1 MTNLYDTI
9 TAISTPLGTGGV
21 GIIRLSGSDCTRIIG
36 EIFSKKPEEKTPITL
51 HPMRVHHGWIIENE
65 HPVDE
70 VIVLYFKSPNSYT
83 GEDIAEIHCHGGLNV
98 VRKILNLT
106 IAKGAR
112 LAERGEFT
120 KRAFLNQKLD
130 LSQAEAVLDLI
141 HSKTDIFSG
150 LSANNLSGRL
160 SQYIAE
166 IKQETFDLLSKI
178 TAAIDFPEDVTEPP
192 YEFIETEL
200 EKIIA
205 KLNRAIATFS
215 NSNMMRQGIKVT
227 IAGKPNAGKSSLF
240 NSLLDIKRAIVTNIA
255 GTTRD
260 AIDIPFKYNGKKYML
275 IDTAGMRRKKKI
287 EDETV
292 ERYSIIRSLDAIRN
306 ADIVVLVIDSSTE
319 ISDQDLKIAGF
330 IDEQN
335 KPSVIVLNKWDL
347 IDKDTNTMNKF
358 EKTLKNELSF
368 MSYFK
373 SVYLSALTG
382 KRTEKLMQAVEE
394 VLENNNRQ
402 ISAGSLNDVLQDAY
416 TVNAP
421 AFKNNKRLKIFYA
434 TQSGTNPPTFVL
446 FVNDINLMTDNYLR
460 YLENNLRKAFDFTG
474 TPIRIKLK
482 CKKDYDL

>member
-21 GIIRLSGSDCTRIIG
+21 GIIRLSGSNCTRIIG

-240 NSLLDIKRAIVTNIA
+240 NSLLDINRAIVTNIA

-260 AIDIPFKYNGKKYML
+260 AIEETIDIAGVPTTL
-275 IDTAGMRRKKKI
+275 IDTAGIRELDNISNETYVESIGIDISKKYIEDSDIIIFVYDLTQGMKDDDKKIYQDIKTKTHIIAASKSDLTNKKPELENTVVFSSVTKEGIDELKKKI
-287 EDETV
+287 EEKILNKNDSDNCDF
-292 ERYSIIRSLDAIRN
+292 SINIRQYECLKSAKNSL
-306 ADIVVLVIDSSTE
+306 E
-319 ISDQDLKIAGF
+319 IALEATQKEELQDLIS
-330 IDEQN
+330 IDI
-335 KPSVIVLNKWDL
+335 K
-347 IDKDTNTMNKF
+347 
-358 EKTLKNELSF
+358 
-368 MSYFK
+368 
-373 SVYLSALTG
+373 SALLALDEITG
-382 KRTEKLMQAVEE
+382 E
-394 VLENNNRQ
+394 VITDEILNN
-402 ISAGSLNDVLQDAY
+402 
-416 TVNAP
+416 
-421 AFKNNKRLKIFYA
+421 IF
-434 TQSGTNPPTFVL
+434 
-446 FVNDINLMTDNYLR
+446 DNFCIG
-460 YLENNLRKAFDFTG
+460 K
-474 TPIRIKLK
+474 
-482 CKKDYDL
+482 

>member
-36 EIFSKKPEEKTPITL
+36 EIFSKNPKEKTPITL

-240 NSLLDIKRAIVTNIA
+240 NSLLDINRAIVTNIA

-260 AIDIPFKYNGKKYML
+260 AIEETIDIAGVPTTL
-275 IDTAGMRRKKKI
+275 IDTAGIRELDNISNETYVESIGIDISKKYIEDSDIIIFVYDLTQGMKDDDKKIYQDIKTKTHIIAASKSDLTNKKPELENTVIFSSITKQGIDELKKKI
-287 EDETV
+287 EEKILNKNDSDNCDF
-292 ERYSIIRSLDAIRN
+292 SINIRQYECLKSAKNSL
-306 ADIVVLVIDSSTE
+306 E
-319 ISDQDLKIAGF
+319 IALEATKKEELQDLIS
-330 IDEQN
+330 IDI
-335 KPSVIVLNKWDL
+335 K
-347 IDKDTNTMNKF
+347 
-358 EKTLKNELSF
+358 
-368 MSYFK
+368 
-373 SVYLSALTG
+373 SALLALDEITG
-382 KRTEKLMQAVEE
+382 E
-394 VLENNNRQ
+394 VITDEILNN
-402 ISAGSLNDVLQDAY
+402 
-416 TVNAP
+416 
-421 AFKNNKRLKIFYA
+421 IF
-434 TQSGTNPPTFVL
+434 
-446 FVNDINLMTDNYLR
+446 DNFCIG
-460 YLENNLRKAFDFTG
+460 K
-474 TPIRIKLK
+474 
-482 CKKDYDL
+482 

>member
-240 NSLLDIKRAIVTNIA
+240 NSLLDINRAIVTNIA

-260 AIDIPFKYNGKKYML
+260 AIEETIDIAGVPTTL
-275 IDTAGMRRKKKI
+275 IDTAGIRELDNISNETYVESIGIDISKKYIEDSDIIIFVYDLTQGMKDDDKKIYQDIKTKTHIIAASKSDLTNKKPELENTVVFSSVTKQGIDELKKKI
-287 EDETV
+287 EEKILNKNDSDNCDF
-292 ERYSIIRSLDAIRN
+292 SINIRQYECLKSAKNSL
-306 ADIVVLVIDSSTE
+306 E
-319 ISDQDLKIAGF
+319 IALEATKKEELQDLIS
-330 IDEQN
+330 IDI
-335 KPSVIVLNKWDL
+335 K
-347 IDKDTNTMNKF
+347 
-358 EKTLKNELSF
+358 
-368 MSYFK
+368 
-373 SVYLSALTG
+373 SALLALDEITG
-382 KRTEKLMQAVEE
+382 E
-394 VLENNNRQ
+394 VITDEILNN
-402 ISAGSLNDVLQDAY
+402 
-416 TVNAP
+416 
-421 AFKNNKRLKIFYA
+421 IF
-434 TQSGTNPPTFVL
+434 
-446 FVNDINLMTDNYLR
+446 DNFCIG
-460 YLENNLRKAFDFTG
+460 K
-474 TPIRIKLK
+474 
-482 CKKDYDL
+482 

>member
-36 EIFSKKPEEKTPITL
+36 EIFSKNPKEKTPITL

-240 NSLLDIKRAIVTNIA
+240 NSLLDINRAIVTNIA

-260 AIDIPFKYNGKKYML
+260 AIEETIDIAGVPTTL
-275 IDTAGMRRKKKI
+275 IDTAGIRELDNISNETYVESIGIDISKKYIEDSDIIIFVYDLTQGMKDDDKKIYQDIKTKTHIIAASKSDLTNKKPELENTVIFSSITKQGIDELKKKI
-287 EDETV
+287 EEKILNKNDSDNCDF
-292 ERYSIIRSLDAIRN
+292 SINIRQYECLKTAKNSLEIALDATKREELQDLISIDIKSALLSLDEITGE
-306 ADIVVLVIDSSTE
+306 VITDE
-319 ISDQDLKIAGF
+319 I
-330 IDEQN
+330 
-335 KPSVIVLNKWDL
+335 LNNIFDNFC
-347 IDKDTNTMNKF
+347 I
-358 EKTLKNELSF
+358 
-368 MSYFK
+368 
-373 SVYLSALTG
+373 G
-382 KRTEKLMQAVEE
+382 K
-394 VLENNNRQ
+394 
-402 ISAGSLNDVLQDAY
+402 
-416 TVNAP
+416 
-421 AFKNNKRLKIFYA
+421 
-434 TQSGTNPPTFVL
+434 
-446 FVNDINLMTDNYLR
+446 
-460 YLENNLRKAFDFTG
+460 
-474 TPIRIKLK
+474 
-482 CKKDYDL
+482 

>member
-36 EIFSKKPEEKTPITL
+36 EIFSKNPKEKTPITL

-192 YEFIETEL
+192 YEFVETEL

-240 NSLLDIKRAIVTNIA
+240 NSLLDINRAIVTNIA

-260 AIDIPFKYNGKKYML
+260 AIEETIDIAGVPTTL
-275 IDTAGMRRKKKI
+275 IDTAGIRELDNISNETYVESIGIDISKKYIEDSDIIIFVYDLTQGMKDDDKKIYQDIKTKTHIIAASKSDLTNKKPELENTVIFSSITKQGIDELKKKI
-287 EDETV
+287 EEKILNKNDSDNCDF
-292 ERYSIIRSLDAIRN
+292 SINIRQYECLKSAKNSL
-306 ADIVVLVIDSSTE
+306 E
-319 ISDQDLKIAGF
+319 IALEATQKEELQDLIS
-330 IDEQN
+330 IDI
-335 KPSVIVLNKWDL
+335 K
-347 IDKDTNTMNKF
+347 
-358 EKTLKNELSF
+358 
-368 MSYFK
+368 
-373 SVYLSALTG
+373 SALLALDEITG
-382 KRTEKLMQAVEE
+382 E
-394 VLENNNRQ
+394 VITDEILNN
-402 ISAGSLNDVLQDAY
+402 
-416 TVNAP
+416 
-421 AFKNNKRLKIFYA
+421 IF
-434 TQSGTNPPTFVL
+434 
-446 FVNDINLMTDNYLR
+446 DNFCIG
-460 YLENNLRKAFDFTG
+460 K
-474 TPIRIKLK
+474 
-482 CKKDYDL
+482 

>member
-178 TAAIDFPEDVTEPP
+178 TAAIDFPEDVAEPP

-240 NSLLDIKRAIVTNIA
+240 NSLLDINRAIVTNIA

-260 AIDIPFKYNGKKYML
+260 AIEETIDIAGVPTTL
-275 IDTAGMRRKKKI
+275 IDTAGIRELDNISNETYVESIGIDISKKYIEDSDIIIFVYDLTQGMKDDDKKIYQDIKTKTHIIAASKSDLTNKKPELENTVVFSSVTKQGIDELKKKI
-287 EDETV
+287 EEKILNKNDSDNCDF
-292 ERYSIIRSLDAIRN
+292 SINIRQYECLKSAKNSL
-306 ADIVVLVIDSSTE
+306 E
-319 ISDQDLKIAGF
+319 IALEATQKEELQDLIS
-330 IDEQN
+330 IDI
-335 KPSVIVLNKWDL
+335 K
-347 IDKDTNTMNKF
+347 
-358 EKTLKNELSF
+358 
-368 MSYFK
+368 
-373 SVYLSALTG
+373 SALLALDEITG
-382 KRTEKLMQAVEE
+382 E
-394 VLENNNRQ
+394 VITDEILNN
-402 ISAGSLNDVLQDAY
+402 
-416 TVNAP
+416 
-421 AFKNNKRLKIFYA
+421 IF
-434 TQSGTNPPTFVL
+434 
-446 FVNDINLMTDNYLR
+446 DNFCIG
-460 YLENNLRKAFDFTG
+460 K
-474 TPIRIKLK
+474 
-482 CKKDYDL
+482 

>member
-36 EIFSKKPEEKTPITL
+36 EIFSKNPKEKTPITL

-240 NSLLDIKRAIVTNIA
+240 NSLLDINRAIVTNIA

-260 AIDIPFKYNGKKYML
+260 AIEETIDIAGVPTTL
-275 IDTAGMRRKKKI
+275 IDTAGIRELDNISNETYVESIGIDISKKYIEDSDIIIFVYDLTQGMKDDDKKIYQDIKTKTHIIAASKSDLTDKKPELENTVIFSSMTKQGIDELKKKI
-287 EDETV
+287 EEKILNKNDSDNCDF
-292 ERYSIIRSLDAIRN
+292 SINIRQYECLKSAKNSL
-306 ADIVVLVIDSSTE
+306 E
-319 ISDQDLKIAGF
+319 IALEATKKEELQDLIS
-330 IDEQN
+330 IDI
-335 KPSVIVLNKWDL
+335 K
-347 IDKDTNTMNKF
+347 
-358 EKTLKNELSF
+358 
-368 MSYFK
+368 
-373 SVYLSALTG
+373 SALLALDEITG
-382 KRTEKLMQAVEE
+382 E
-394 VLENNNRQ
+394 VITDEILNN
-402 ISAGSLNDVLQDAY
+402 
-416 TVNAP
+416 
-421 AFKNNKRLKIFYA
+421 IF
-434 TQSGTNPPTFVL
+434 
-446 FVNDINLMTDNYLR
+446 DNFCIG
-460 YLENNLRKAFDFTG
+460 K
-474 TPIRIKLK
+474 
-482 CKKDYDL
+482 

>member
-240 NSLLDIKRAIVTNIA
+240 NSLLDINRAIVTNIA

-260 AIDIPFKYNGKKYML
+260 AIEETIDIAGVPTTL
-275 IDTAGMRRKKKI
+275 IDTAGIRELDNISNETYVESIGIDISKKYIEDSDIIIFVYDLTQGMKDDDKKIYQDIKTKTHIIAASKSDLTNKKPELENTVVFSSVTKQGIDELKKKI
-287 EDETV
+287 EEKILNKNDSDNCDF
-292 ERYSIIRSLDAIRN
+292 SINIRQYECLKTAKNSLEIALDATKREELQDLISIDIKSALLSLDEITGE
-306 ADIVVLVIDSSTE
+306 VITDE
-319 ISDQDLKIAGF
+319 I
-330 IDEQN
+330 
-335 KPSVIVLNKWDL
+335 LNNIFDNFC
-347 IDKDTNTMNKF
+347 I
-358 EKTLKNELSF
+358 
-368 MSYFK
+368 
-373 SVYLSALTG
+373 G
-382 KRTEKLMQAVEE
+382 K
-394 VLENNNRQ
+394 
-402 ISAGSLNDVLQDAY
+402 
-416 TVNAP
+416 
-421 AFKNNKRLKIFYA
+421 
-434 TQSGTNPPTFVL
+434 
-446 FVNDINLMTDNYLR
+446 
-460 YLENNLRKAFDFTG
+460 
-474 TPIRIKLK
+474 
-482 CKKDYDL
+482 

>member
-36 EIFSKKPEEKTPITL
+36 EIFSKNPKEKTPITL

-240 NSLLDIKRAIVTNIA
+240 NSLLDINRAIVTNIA

-260 AIDIPFKYNGKKYML
+260 AIEETIDIAGVPTTL
-275 IDTAGMRRKKKI
+275 IDTAGIRELDNISNETYVESIGIDISKKYIEDSDIIIFVYDLTQGMKDDDKKIYQDIKTKTHIIAASKSDLTNKKPELENTVIFSSITKQGIDELKKKI
-287 EDETV
+287 EEKILNKNDSDNCDF
-292 ERYSIIRSLDAIRN
+292 SINIRQYECLKSAKNSLEIALDAAERGE
-306 ADIVVLVIDSSTE
+306 L
-319 ISDQDLKIAGF
+319 QDLIS
-330 IDEQN
+330 IDI
-335 KPSVIVLNKWDL
+335 K
-347 IDKDTNTMNKF
+347 
-358 EKTLKNELSF
+358 
-368 MSYFK
+368 
-373 SVYLSALTG
+373 SALLALDEITG
-382 KRTEKLMQAVEE
+382 E
-394 VLENNNRQ
+394 VITDEILNN
-402 ISAGSLNDVLQDAY
+402 
-416 TVNAP
+416 
-421 AFKNNKRLKIFYA
+421 IF
-434 TQSGTNPPTFVL
+434 
-446 FVNDINLMTDNYLR
+446 DNFCIG
-460 YLENNLRKAFDFTG
+460 K
-474 TPIRIKLK
+474 
-482 CKKDYDL
+482 

>member
-106 IAKGAR
+106 ISKGAR

-160 SQYIAE
+160 SQYISE
-166 IKQETFDLLSKI
+166 IKHETFELLSKI
-178 TAAIDFPEDVTEPP
+178 TAAIDFPEDVAEPS
-192 YEFIETEL
+192 YDFIESEL
-200 EKIIA
+200 ENIIS

-240 NSLLDIKRAIVTNIA
+240 NSLLDINRAIVTNIA

-260 AIDIPFKYNGKKYML
+260 AIEETIDIAGVPTTL
-275 IDTAGMRRKKKI
+275 IDTAGIRELENISDETYVESIGIDISKKYIEESDIIIFVYDLTQGMQDEDKKIYQEIKTKTHIIAASKADLTDKKPELENTVIFSSMTKQGIDELKKKI
-287 EDETV
+287 EEKILNKNDADNCDFSINIRQYECLKSAKNSLEIALDAA
-292 ERYSIIRSLDAIRN
+292 ERGELQDLISIDIKSALLSLDEITGE
-306 ADIVVLVIDSSTE
+306 VITDE
-319 ISDQDLKIAGF
+319 I
-330 IDEQN
+330 
-335 KPSVIVLNKWDL
+335 LNNIFDNFC
-347 IDKDTNTMNKF
+347 I
-358 EKTLKNELSF
+358 
-368 MSYFK
+368 
-373 SVYLSALTG
+373 G
-382 KRTEKLMQAVEE
+382 K
-394 VLENNNRQ
+394 
-402 ISAGSLNDVLQDAY
+402 
-416 TVNAP
+416 
-421 AFKNNKRLKIFYA
+421 
-434 TQSGTNPPTFVL
+434 
-446 FVNDINLMTDNYLR
+446 
-460 YLENNLRKAFDFTG
+460 
-474 TPIRIKLK
+474 
-482 CKKDYDL
+482 

>member
-178 TAAIDFPEDVTEPP
+178 TAAIDFPEDVAEPP

-240 NSLLDIKRAIVTNIA
+240 NSLLDINRAIVTNIA

-260 AIDIPFKYNGKKYML
+260 AIEETIDIAGVPTTL
-275 IDTAGMRRKKKI
+275 IDTAGIRELDNISNETYVESIGIDISKKYIEDSDIIIFVYDLTQGMKDDDKKIYQDIKTKTHIIAASKSDLTNKKPELENTVIFSSITKQGIDELKKKI
-287 EDETV
+287 EEKILNKNDSDNCDF
-292 ERYSIIRSLDAIRN
+292 SINIRQYECLKSAKNSL
-306 ADIVVLVIDSSTE
+306 E
-319 ISDQDLKIAGF
+319 IALEATQKEELQDLIS
-330 IDEQN
+330 IDI
-335 KPSVIVLNKWDL
+335 K
-347 IDKDTNTMNKF
+347 
-358 EKTLKNELSF
+358 
-368 MSYFK
+368 
-373 SVYLSALTG
+373 SALLALDEITG
-382 KRTEKLMQAVEE
+382 E
-394 VLENNNRQ
+394 VITDEILNN
-402 ISAGSLNDVLQDAY
+402 
-416 TVNAP
+416 
-421 AFKNNKRLKIFYA
+421 IF
-434 TQSGTNPPTFVL
+434 
-446 FVNDINLMTDNYLR
+446 DNFCIG
-460 YLENNLRKAFDFTG
+460 K
-474 TPIRIKLK
+474 
-482 CKKDYDL
+482 

>member
-51 HPMRVHHGWIIENE
+51 HPMRVHHGWIVENE

-240 NSLLDIKRAIVTNIA
+240 NSLLDINRAIVTNIA

-260 AIDIPFKYNGKKYML
+260 AIEETIDIAGVPTTL
-275 IDTAGMRRKKKI
+275 IDTAGIRELDNISNETYVESIGIDISKKYIEDSDIIIFVYDLTQGMKDDDKKIYQDIKTKTHIIAASKSDLTNKKPELENTVIFSSITKQGIDELKKKI
-287 EDETV
+287 EEKILNKNDSDNCDF
-292 ERYSIIRSLDAIRN
+292 SINIRQYECLKSAKNSL
-306 ADIVVLVIDSSTE
+306 E
-319 ISDQDLKIAGF
+319 IALEATKKEELQDLIS
-330 IDEQN
+330 IDI
-335 KPSVIVLNKWDL
+335 K
-347 IDKDTNTMNKF
+347 
-358 EKTLKNELSF
+358 
-368 MSYFK
+368 
-373 SVYLSALTG
+373 SALLALDEITG
-382 KRTEKLMQAVEE
+382 E
-394 VLENNNRQ
+394 VITDEILNN
-402 ISAGSLNDVLQDAY
+402 
-416 TVNAP
+416 
-421 AFKNNKRLKIFYA
+421 IF
-434 TQSGTNPPTFVL
+434 
-446 FVNDINLMTDNYLR
+446 DNFCIG
-460 YLENNLRKAFDFTG
+460 K
-474 TPIRIKLK
+474 
-482 CKKDYDL
+482 

>member
-36 EIFSKKPEEKTPITL
+36 EIFSKNPKEKTPITL
-51 HPMRVHHGWIIENE
+51 HPMRVHHGWIVENE

-112 LAERGEFT
+112 LAERGEGT
-120 KRAFLNQKLD
+120 KRAFLNQQLD

-240 NSLLDIKRAIVTNIA
+240 NSLLDINRAIVTNIA

-260 AIDIPFKYNGKKYML
+260 AIEETIDIAGVPTTL
-275 IDTAGMRRKKKI
+275 IDTAGIRELDNISNETYVESIGIDISKKYIEDSDIIIFVYDLTQGMKDDDKKIYQDIKTKTHIIAASKSDLTNKKPELENTVIFSSITKQGIDELKKKI
-287 EDETV
+287 EEKILNKNDSDNCDF
-292 ERYSIIRSLDAIRN
+292 SINIRQYECLKSAKNSL
-306 ADIVVLVIDSSTE
+306 E
-319 ISDQDLKIAGF
+319 IALEATKKEELQDLIS
-330 IDEQN
+330 IDI
-335 KPSVIVLNKWDL
+335 K
-347 IDKDTNTMNKF
+347 
-358 EKTLKNELSF
+358 
-368 MSYFK
+368 
-373 SVYLSALTG
+373 SALLALDEITG
-382 KRTEKLMQAVEE
+382 E
-394 VLENNNRQ
+394 VITDEILNN
-402 ISAGSLNDVLQDAY
+402 
-416 TVNAP
+416 
-421 AFKNNKRLKIFYA
+421 IF
-434 TQSGTNPPTFVL
+434 
-446 FVNDINLMTDNYLR
+446 DNFCIG
-460 YLENNLRKAFDFTG
+460 K
-474 TPIRIKLK
+474 
-482 CKKDYDL
+482 

>member
-51 HPMRVHHGWIIENE
+51 HPMRVHHGWIVENE

-240 NSLLDIKRAIVTNIA
+240 NSLLDINRAIVTNIA

-260 AIDIPFKYNGKKYML
+260 AIEETIDIAGVPTTL
-275 IDTAGMRRKKKI
+275 IDTAGIRELDNISNETYVESIGIDISKKYIEDSDIIIFVYDLTQGMKDDDKKIYQDIKTKTHIIAASKSDLTNKKPELENTVVFSSVTKEGIDELKKKI
-287 EDETV
+287 EEKILNKNDSDNCDF
-292 ERYSIIRSLDAIRN
+292 SINIRQYECLKSAKNSL
-306 ADIVVLVIDSSTE
+306 E
-319 ISDQDLKIAGF
+319 IALEATKKEELQDLIS
-330 IDEQN
+330 IDI
-335 KPSVIVLNKWDL
+335 K
-347 IDKDTNTMNKF
+347 
-358 EKTLKNELSF
+358 
-368 MSYFK
+368 
-373 SVYLSALTG
+373 SALLALDEITG
-382 KRTEKLMQAVEE
+382 E
-394 VLENNNRQ
+394 VITDEILNN
-402 ISAGSLNDVLQDAY
+402 
-416 TVNAP
+416 
-421 AFKNNKRLKIFYA
+421 IF
-434 TQSGTNPPTFVL
+434 
-446 FVNDINLMTDNYLR
+446 DNFCIG
-460 YLENNLRKAFDFTG
+460 K
-474 TPIRIKLK
+474 
-482 CKKDYDL
+482 

>member
-240 NSLLDIKRAIVTNIA
+240 NSLLDINRAIVTNIA

-260 AIDIPFKYNGKKYML
+260 AIEETIDIAGVPTTL
-275 IDTAGMRRKKKI
+275 IDTAGIRELDNISNETYVESIGIDISKKYIEDSDIIIFVYDLTQGMKDDDKKIYQDIKTKTHIIAASKSDLTNKKPELENTVIFSSITKQGIDELKKKI
-287 EDETV
+287 EEKILNKNDSDNCDF
-292 ERYSIIRSLDAIRN
+292 SINIRQYECLKSAKNSLEIALDAAERGE
-306 ADIVVLVIDSSTE
+306 L
-319 ISDQDLKIAGF
+319 QDLIS
-330 IDEQN
+330 IDI
-335 KPSVIVLNKWDL
+335 K
-347 IDKDTNTMNKF
+347 
-358 EKTLKNELSF
+358 
-368 MSYFK
+368 
-373 SVYLSALTG
+373 SALLALDEITG
-382 KRTEKLMQAVEE
+382 E
-394 VLENNNRQ
+394 VITDEILNN
-402 ISAGSLNDVLQDAY
+402 
-416 TVNAP
+416 
-421 AFKNNKRLKIFYA
+421 IF
-434 TQSGTNPPTFVL
+434 
-446 FVNDINLMTDNYLR
+446 DNFCIG
-460 YLENNLRKAFDFTG
+460 K
-474 TPIRIKLK
+474 
-482 CKKDYDL
+482 

>member
-36 EIFSKKPEEKTPITL
+36 EIFSKKTEEKTPITL

-240 NSLLDIKRAIVTNIA
+240 NSLLDINRAIVTNIA

-260 AIDIPFKYNGKKYML
+260 AIEETIDIAGVPTTL
-275 IDTAGMRRKKKI
+275 IDTAGIRELDNISNETYVESIGIDISKKYIEDSDIIIFVYDLTQGMKDDDKKIYQDIKTKTHIIAASKSDLTNKKPELENTVIFSSITKQGIDELKKKI
-287 EDETV
+287 EEKILNKNDSDNCDF
-292 ERYSIIRSLDAIRN
+292 SINIRQYECLKSAKNSL
-306 ADIVVLVIDSSTE
+306 E
-319 ISDQDLKIAGF
+319 IALEATKKEELQDLIS
-330 IDEQN
+330 IDI
-335 KPSVIVLNKWDL
+335 K
-347 IDKDTNTMNKF
+347 
-358 EKTLKNELSF
+358 
-368 MSYFK
+368 
-373 SVYLSALTG
+373 SALLALDEITG
-382 KRTEKLMQAVEE
+382 E
-394 VLENNNRQ
+394 VITDEILNN
-402 ISAGSLNDVLQDAY
+402 
-416 TVNAP
+416 
-421 AFKNNKRLKIFYA
+421 IF
-434 TQSGTNPPTFVL
+434 
-446 FVNDINLMTDNYLR
+446 DNFCIG
-460 YLENNLRKAFDFTG
+460 K
-474 TPIRIKLK
+474 
-482 CKKDYDL
+482 

>member
-51 HPMRVHHGWIIENE
+51 HPMRVHHGWIVENE

-240 NSLLDIKRAIVTNIA
+240 NSLLDINRAIVTNIA

-260 AIDIPFKYNGKKYML
+260 AIEETIDIAGVPTIL
-275 IDTAGMRRKKKI
+275 IDTAGIRELDNISNETYVESIGIDISKKYIEDSDIIIFVYDLTQGMKDDDKKIYQDIKTKTHIIAASKSDLTNKKPELENTVIFSSITKQGIDELKKKI
-287 EDETV
+287 EEKILNKNDSDNCDF
-292 ERYSIIRSLDAIRN
+292 SINIRQYECLKSAKNSL
-306 ADIVVLVIDSSTE
+306 E
-319 ISDQDLKIAGF
+319 IALEATKKEELQDLIS
-330 IDEQN
+330 IDI
-335 KPSVIVLNKWDL
+335 K
-347 IDKDTNTMNKF
+347 
-358 EKTLKNELSF
+358 
-368 MSYFK
+368 
-373 SVYLSALTG
+373 SALLALDEITG
-382 KRTEKLMQAVEE
+382 E
-394 VLENNNRQ
+394 VITDEILNN
-402 ISAGSLNDVLQDAY
+402 
-416 TVNAP
+416 
-421 AFKNNKRLKIFYA
+421 IF
-434 TQSGTNPPTFVL
+434 
-446 FVNDINLMTDNYLR
+446 DNFCIG
-460 YLENNLRKAFDFTG
+460 K
-474 TPIRIKLK
+474 
-482 CKKDYDL
+482 

>member
-240 NSLLDIKRAIVTNIA
+240 NSLLDINRAIVTNIA

-260 AIDIPFKYNGKKYML
+260 AIEETIDIAGVPTTL
-275 IDTAGMRRKKKI
+275 IDTAGIRELDNISNETYVESIGIDISKKYIEDSDIIIFVYDLTQGMKDDDKKIYQDIKTKTHIIAASKSDLTNKKPELENTVIFSSITKQGIDELKKKI
-287 EDETV
+287 EEKILNKNDSDNCDF
-292 ERYSIIRSLDAIRN
+292 SINIRQYECLKSAKNSL
-306 ADIVVLVIDSSTE
+306 E
-319 ISDQDLKIAGF
+319 IALEATQKEELQDLIS
-330 IDEQN
+330 IDI
-335 KPSVIVLNKWDL
+335 K
-347 IDKDTNTMNKF
+347 
-358 EKTLKNELSF
+358 
-368 MSYFK
+368 
-373 SVYLSALTG
+373 SALLALDEITG
-382 KRTEKLMQAVEE
+382 E
-394 VLENNNRQ
+394 VITDEILNN
-402 ISAGSLNDVLQDAY
+402 
-416 TVNAP
+416 
-421 AFKNNKRLKIFYA
+421 IF
-434 TQSGTNPPTFVL
+434 
-446 FVNDINLMTDNYLR
+446 DNFCIG
-460 YLENNLRKAFDFTG
+460 K
-474 TPIRIKLK
+474 
-482 CKKDYDL
+482 

>member
-1 MTNLYDTI
+1 M
-9 TAISTPLGTGGV
+9 
-21 GIIRLSGSDCTRIIG
+21 
-36 EIFSKKPEEKTPITL
+36 
-51 HPMRVHHGWIIENE
+51 
-65 HPVDE
+65 
-70 VIVLYFKSPNSYT
+70 
-83 GEDIAEIHCHGGLNV
+83 NV

-240 NSLLDIKRAIVTNIA
+240 NSLLDINRAIVTNIA

-260 AIDIPFKYNGKKYML
+260 AIEETIDIAGVPTTL
-275 IDTAGMRRKKKI
+275 IDTAGIRELDNISNETYVESIGIDISKKYIEDSDIIIFVYDLTQGMKDDDKKIYQDIKTKTHIIAASKSDLTNKKPELENTVIFSSITKQGIDELKKKI
-287 EDETV
+287 EEKILNKNDSDNCDF
-292 ERYSIIRSLDAIRN
+292 SINIRQYECLKSAKNSL
-306 ADIVVLVIDSSTE
+306 E
-319 ISDQDLKIAGF
+319 IALEATKKEELQDLIS
-330 IDEQN
+330 IDI
-335 KPSVIVLNKWDL
+335 K
-347 IDKDTNTMNKF
+347 
-358 EKTLKNELSF
+358 
-368 MSYFK
+368 
-373 SVYLSALTG
+373 SALLALDEITG
-382 KRTEKLMQAVEE
+382 E
-394 VLENNNRQ
+394 VITDEILNN
-402 ISAGSLNDVLQDAY
+402 
-416 TVNAP
+416 
-421 AFKNNKRLKIFYA
+421 IF
-434 TQSGTNPPTFVL
+434 
-446 FVNDINLMTDNYLR
+446 DNFCIG
-460 YLENNLRKAFDFTG
+460 K
-474 TPIRIKLK
+474 
-482 CKKDYDL
+482 